1 MQKKEEEAK
10 QRRLKRQLAQ
20 AEEAISQTEEHIE
33 NIEKELCKEEVMTDP
48 VRLAELGEA
57 LGAAKEKLAEEYD
70 KWMELQEIS

>member
-1 MQKKEEEAK
+1 
-10 QRRLKRQLAQ
+10 
-20 AEEAISQTEEHIE
+20 
-33 NIEKELCKEEVMTDP
+33 MTDP